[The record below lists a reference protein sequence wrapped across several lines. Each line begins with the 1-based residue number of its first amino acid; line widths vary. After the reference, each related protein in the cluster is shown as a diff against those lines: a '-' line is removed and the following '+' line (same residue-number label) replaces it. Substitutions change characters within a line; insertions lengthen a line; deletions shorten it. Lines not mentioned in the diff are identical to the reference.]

1 MFKIGDE
8 VKLIDPRFTQRKE
21 KIGSISD
28 AQQWTTKQFV
38 RVQFSAKP
46 YDYVDVGSWR
56 VKKA

>member
-1 MFKIGDE
+1 MFKIGDK

-21 KIGSISD
+21 MIGSIS
-28 AQQWTTKQFV
+28 AIQQWEIKQFV
-38 RVQFSAKP
+38 RVHFSSKL